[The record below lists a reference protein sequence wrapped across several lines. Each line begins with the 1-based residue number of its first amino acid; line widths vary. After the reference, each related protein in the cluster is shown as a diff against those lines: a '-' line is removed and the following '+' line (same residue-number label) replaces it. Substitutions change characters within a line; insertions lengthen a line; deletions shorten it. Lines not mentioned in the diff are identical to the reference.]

1 MTNACADA
9 AGGTATASER
19 AALAALAALERWD
32 AVVVGGG
39 FYGTALALY
48 LRQQRKRGRVLLIEQ
63 ADRLFAHASY
73 NNQARVHGGY
83 HYPRSFTTA
92 YRSRVNLPR
101 FLADFGGA
109 VRTDLTAIYAIARR
123 NSMVSARQFQRFAQ
137 EIGAR
142 LQPLPRTWQGLF
154 DPLRIEAA
162 FLVDEQVFD
171 AAQLALQAQHAL
183 ATAGVEVRLG
193 TRVVAVHGGAE
204 GLRVAT
210 RDAGAASADVV
221 GAAVDPPDR
230 ARLHTPLLLNCTYA
244 GLGQL
249 GGEMGSPQAALKHEL
264 TEIALVRVPPALAA
278 VGITVMD
285 GPFFSL
291 QPFPDRGLHSLTHV
305 RYTPHLAWQERA
317 GDDPYARL
325 ASYPRAS
332 RYDRMQRD
340 AVRYVPALQAMQ
352 HESSLYEIKTVLQ
365 KNETDD
371 GRPILIERH
380 AQLPGCISVLG
391 GKLDNVYDVLERLD
405 AEQLPGD

>member
-1 MTNACADA
+1 MWHTGTHAPDGAGSA
-9 AGGTATASER
+9 AQ
-19 AALAALAALERWD
+19 ERWD

-48 LRQQRKRGRVLLIEQ
+48 LRQQRKRERVLLIEQ

-101 FLADFGGA
+101 FLADYGGA
-109 VRTDLTAIYAIARR
+109 VRTDVTAIYAIARR

-142 LQPLPRTWQGLF
+142 LQPLPRAWQGLF
-154 DPLRIEAA
+154 DPRWIEAA
-162 FLVDEQVFD
+162 FLVEEQVFD
-171 AAQLALQAQHAL
+171 AAQLAQLAQQAL
-183 ATAGVEVRLG
+183 AQAGVEVRLA
-193 TRVVAVHGGAE
+193 TRVVGVHGGSA
-204 GLRVAT
+204 GVLVTT
-210 RDAGAASADVV
+210 RPSGAALTDAF
-221 GAAVDPPDR
+221 GQAEQTPDL
-230 ARLHTPLLLNCTYA
+230 ARLHTRLLLNCTYA

-264 TEIALVRVPPALAA
+264 TEIALVRVPPQLAGL
-278 VGITVMD
+278 GITVMD

-291 QPFPDRGLHSLTHV
+291 QPFPDAGLHSLTHV
-305 RYTPHLAWQERA
+305 RYTPHLTWPERA

-325 ASYPRAS
+325 ASYPRES

-340 AVRYVPALQAMQ
+340 AVRYVPALQAMR
-352 HESSLYEIKTVLQ
+352 HASSLYEIKTVLQ

-371 GRPILIERH
+371 GRPIVIERH
-380 AQLPGCISVLG
+380 AHLSGCISVLG

>member
-1 MTNACADA
+1 M
-9 AGGTATASER
+9 
-19 AALAALAALERWD
+19 
-32 AVVVGGG
+32 VGGG

-48 LRQQRKRGRVLLIEQ
+48 LRQVRKRPRVLLLEQ

-92 YRSRVNLPR
+92 YRSRVNQLR
-101 FLADFGGA
+101 FLADYGSA
-109 VRTDLTAIYAIARR
+109 VRTDVTAIYAIARR

-142 LQPLPRTWQGLF
+142 LQPLPRQWEGLF
-154 DPLRIEAA
+154 DPLCIEAA
-162 FLVDEQVFD
+162 FLVEEQVFD
-171 AAQLALQAQHAL
+171 AAQLAQQAQHAL
-183 ATAGVEVRLG
+183 AQAGVEVRLG
-193 TRVVAVHGGAE
+193 TRVCDVHRGAE
-204 GLRVAT
+204 DLRVSTRAT
-210 RDAGAASADVV
+210 LTAQGSVAAASPLDAERV
-221 GAAVDPPDR
+221 
-230 ARLHTPLLLNCTYA
+230 HTGLLLNCTYA

-264 TEIALVRVPPALAA
+264 TEIALVRVPPALTD

-305 RYTPHLAWQERA
+305 RYTPHLAWRECA

-325 ASYPRAS
+325 ASYPRQS

-340 AVRYVPALQAMQ
+340 VVRYVPALRAMQ
-352 HESSLYEIKTVLQ
+352 HESSLYEVKTVLQ

-380 AQLPGCISVLG
+380 ALLRGCISVLG

-405 AEQLPGD
+405 AEALPGD

>member
-1 MTNACADA
+1 MVSEPAGAGPQVSA
-9 AGGTATASER
+9 AAPERGG
-19 AALAALAALERWD
+19 LAALEGWD

-48 LRQQRKRGRVLLIEQ
+48 LRRRRKRARVLLIEQ

-101 FLADFGGA
+101 FLADFAGA
-109 VRTDLTAIYAIARR
+109 VHTDVTAIYAIARR
-123 NSMVSARQFQRFAQ
+123 NSLVSARQFQRFTQA
-137 EIGAR
+137 IGAR
-142 LQPLPRTWQGLF
+142 LQPLPRSWQSLF
-154 DPLRIEAA
+154 DPLCIEAA
-162 FLVDEQVFD
+162 FVVEEQVFD
-171 AAQLALQAQHAL
+171 AAQLALQAQQAL
-183 ATAGVEVRLG
+183 AMAGVEVRLA
-193 TRVVAVHGGAE
+193 TRVVGVHRAAE
-204 GLRVAT
+204 GLLIAT
-210 RDAGAASADVV
+210 RGAGVTSAAAL
-221 GAAVDPPDR
+221 GCAAEQPGVLQ
-230 ARLHTPLLLNCTYA
+230 LHTQLLLNCTYA

-264 TEIALVRVPPALAA
+264 AEIALVRVPPQLAA

-305 RYTPHLAWQERA
+305 RYTPHVAWPERA

-340 AVRYVPALQAMQ
+340 VVRYVPALQAMQ

-405 AEQLPGD
+405 AERLPGD

>member
-1 MTNACADA
+1 MVNEPGRTGHASASV
-9 AGGTATASER
+9 SER
-19 AALAALAALERWD
+19 EVPAALERWD

-63 ADRLFAHASY
+63 AHRLFAHASY

-92 YRSRVNLPR
+92 YRSRVNRPR
-101 FLADFGGA
+101 FLADHGGA
-109 VRTDLTAIYAIARR
+109 VRTDVTAIYAIARR

-142 LQPLPRTWQGLF
+142 LQPLPRSWQGLF
-154 DPLRIEAA
+154 DPLWIEAA
-162 FLVDEQVFD
+162 FLVEEQVFD
-171 AAQLALQAQHAL
+171 AMQLALQAQQAL
-183 ATAGVEVRLG
+183 VAAGVDVRLA
-193 TRVVAVHGGAE
+193 TRVVGVHGGPD
-204 GLRVAT
+204 GLLVSMRN
-210 RDAGAASADVV
+210 AGAGSA
-221 GAAVDPPDR
+221 GEAGEAEKPPDVE
-230 ARLHTPLLLNCTYA
+230 RLHTRLLLNCTYA

-264 TEIALVRVPPALAA
+264 TEIALVRVPAELAA

-305 RYTPHLAWQERA
+305 RYTPHVAWPERA

-325 ASYPRAS
+325 ASYPRVS

-340 AVRYVPALQAMQ
+340 VLRYVPALQAMQ

-380 AQLPGCISVLG
+380 ALLPGCISVLG

-405 AEQLPGD
+405 TEQLPGD